1 MTESTQIRELIIERL
16 ETGIGSDLRDLI
28 GELHPRDIA
37 ALLESY
43 TEETRHLIWF
53 NVPERFMGEILRKV
67 PGGVRNSLIKETD
80 HATIVR
86 AVLNLDIDDLADI
99 SVDLPS
105 QVITDVLAAIDQE
118 RRDSLNIV
126 LSFPEGTAGR
136 LMNVDTV
143 TVRGTFPIRVVMR
156 YLRMLGTLPLQTDK
170 LFVVDKQGVLEG
182 VLMLRTLV
190 TLKPE
195 EVVADHMEAPVTF
208 PPDTPVE
215 DVANAFT
222 RYNLLSIPIV
232 DENQVLLGRITVD
245 DIMDVISSTAD
256 RQFLVQAGLD
266 EEEDIFEPTL
276 KKARKRAIWLGVNL
290 ITAVIASW
298 VIAQFED
305 AINQLV
311 ALAVLMPIIASMG
324 GNAGTQTLTSVIREL
339 GTGRISSGNVKD
351 VLGKEALAG
360 GLNGLIW
367 GIVVAGVAIVWYGN
381 FGLAAIVAVAMVIN
395 IAVSTLSGVL
405 LPVMLKRMGIDPA
418 LAGGVAL
425 TTVTDVV
432 GFLAILGLAS
442 LILL

>member
-1 MTESTQIRELIIERL
+1 MTEATQIRELIIERL

-86 AVLNLDIDDLADI
+86 AVLNLDIDDIAEI

-118 RRDSLNIV
+118 RRDGLNVV
-126 LSFPEGTAGR
+126 LSFPDGTAGR

-215 DVANAFT
+215 DVASAFT

-232 DENQVLLGRITVD
+232 NENQVLLGRITVD
-245 DIMDVISSTAD
+245 DIMDVINSIAD

-381 FGLAAIVAVAMVIN
+381 FGLAAIVAIAMVIN

>member
-1 MTESTQIRELIIERL
+1 MTETAQIRKLIIERL

-67 PGGVRNSLIKETD
+67 PGGVRSSLIKETD
-80 HATIVR
+80 HATLVR
-86 AVLNLDIDDLADI
+86 ALLNLEIDDIAEI

-105 QVITDVLAAIDQE
+105 QVITDVLVAIDQK
-118 RRDSLNIV
+118 RREGLNVV

-195 EVVADHMEAPVTF
+195 EVVADHMDAPVTF
-208 PPDTPVE
+208 PPEALAE

-232 DENQVLLGRITVD
+232 NENQVLLGRITVD
-245 DIMDVISSTAD
+245 DIVDVISSTAD

-266 EEEDIFEPTL
+266 EEEDVFEPTL

-351 VLGKEALAG
+351 VLGKETLAG

-405 LPVMLKRMGIDPA
+405 IPVMLKRMGIDPA

>member
-1 MTESTQIRELIIERL
+1 MTEATQIRELIIERL

-86 AVLNLDIDDLADI
+86 AVLNLDIDDIAEI

-118 RRDSLNIV
+118 RRDGLNVV
-126 LSFPEGTAGR
+126 LSFPDGTAGR

-215 DVANAFT
+215 DVASAFT

-232 DENQVLLGRITVD
+232 NENQVLLGRITVD

-276 KKARKRAIWLGVNL
+276 TKARKRAIWLGVNL

-381 FGLAAIVAVAMVIN
+381 FGLAAIVAIAMVIN